1 MNPIKRVRRGHAAC
15 RRDGRFTVIG
25 AAVGVAVL
33 LAVMLPGCGSSAP
46 ATSGTPAP
54 APSAAVASIGPVWA
68 QVNTAETPLFSLV
81 ITESQGFSAA
91 EQTYLRGL
99 KVTWNTIRQEATEY
113 AALAGPGADAAA
125 SARLA
130 RHLGRQA
137 AASASEPSPSARF
150 SMLHLSARLLMG
162 RVVRLSRLTQS
173 YASATS
179 EEQKVAIATRI
190 TRLAGPLAAEILT
203 VADWGVELRNRYGG
217 LGLAVA
223 AWSAPATTSTTPTSL
238 STPSS
243 SSSSS
248 TSAPQPNPNPNP
260 NPTSTPKPDTSI
272 TAAEARQIAAL
283 AELDTWLTGVLDDT
297 SSTLEDQKMPWSEDL
312 VASFCL
318 NMSYLQ
324 DACDQWLDRPAAGRH
339 MAAAYEEYLTGL
351 SLVRKGATQLNA
363 AAQDNDADAAKAGG
377 AKLKRA
383 APYLRQGMTRL
394 GALR

>member
-1 MNPIKRVRRGHAAC
+1 MNPIKSVRRGHAAC
-15 RRDGRFTVIG
+15 RRDGRFTVIA
-25 AAVGVAVL
+25 AAVAVAML

-46 ATSGTPAP
+46 ATNGTPAP
-54 APSAAVASIGPVWA
+54 APAAAAASIGPVWA
-68 QVNTAETPLFSLV
+68 QVDTAETPLFSLV
-81 ITESQGFSAA
+81 VTESQGFSAA

-99 KVTWNTIRQEATEY
+99 KITWNTIGHEATEY
-113 AALAGPGADAAA
+113 AALAGPGADPAA

-130 RHLGRQA
+130 RRLGRQA
-137 AASASEPSPSARF
+137 AASASEPSPSTRF
-150 SMLHLSARLLMG
+150 SVLHQSARLLMR

-190 TRLAGPLAAEILT
+190 TRLAAPLAAETLT
-203 VADWGVELRNRYGG
+203 VTDWGVELRNRYGG

-223 AWSAPATTSTTPTSL
+223 AWSAPATTSTTPTS
-238 STPSS
+238 
-243 SSSSS
+243 S
-248 TSAPQPNPNPNP
+248 TSAPQPQPQPQPQPNPNP

-312 VASFCL
+312 VVSFCL
-318 NMSYLQ
+318 NMSFLQ
-324 DACDQWLDRPAAGRH
+324 DACDQWLGRPAAGRRI
-339 MAAAYEEYLTGL
+339 AAAYKEYLTGL
-351 SLVRKGATQLNA
+351 SLVRKGATRLNA
-363 AAQDNDADAAKAGG
+363 AAQDNDTDAAKAGG

-383 APYLRQGMTRL
+383 APYLRQGMARL
-394 GALR
+394 EALR